1 MKIEDFNPLW
11 YNVFARKQIPPR
23 KDEVLMQKVVLVKSV
38 LGEHT
43 KHIQVARLNLTDRD
57 KKKYLLV
64 A

>member
-1 MKIEDFNPLW
+1 M
-11 YNVFARKQIPPR
+11 VQCFARKQIPPR
-23 KDEVLMQKVVLVKSV
+23 KDEVLMQVVLVKSV

-43 KHIQVARLNLTDRD
+43 KHIQVVRLNLTDRD